1 MAATQTAYRVLQL
14 EEEAFTGE
22 DNRRR
27 VALRRELEIGAFGIN
42 AIYQAKAGE
51 PVVNEHDETSPFA
64 GGHEELYLV
73 VRGGCTFTVE
83 GDEFAAPAGAAVFV
97 GDPAAKRK
105 SVATEDGTIVVAIGG
120 KRGEAYRPVP
130 YDAQT
135 GFGEA
140 YNEKDYEQAIAILNG
155 ALEQYPGNA
164 GLTYNLA
171 CMEALVGRE
180 DEALAHLEEALVW
193 EPFKELAA
201 NDDDFASLRDKPDFR
216 QLLA

>member
-22 DNRRR
+22 GNRRR

-201 NDDDFASLRDKPDFR
+201 NDDDFASLRDKPEFR
-216 QLLA
+216 RLLA